1 MNKQIFRASATIVI
15 IVASLAVRNASAQ
28 SIPMSMPMHHS
39 LSSSNK
45 NIYLAMMDTMMVKMD
60 DVPKVSSPESDF
72 IWQMIPHHEGA
83 IAMAKYE
90 IGHGK
95 DFTMIQLAK
104 SILAEQTIDIQQMKL
119 WVSNRPTATKQVP
132 IGYGP
137 AMNQTMVSM
146 MDSMP
151 SNSALKDID
160 HAFAQVMIPHHQAA
174 VDMAKVILKYSKDMQ
189 TTAFAKQLISAEE
202 IEIEQMSQFIKL
214 NK

>member
-1 MNKQIFRASATIVI
+1 
-15 IVASLAVRNASAQ
+15 
-28 SIPMSMPMHHS
+28 
-39 LSSSNK
+39 
-45 NIYLAMMDTMMVKMD
+45 MMDTMMVKMD

-90 IGHGK
+90 IGHGR
-95 DFTMIQLAK
+95 DFMMIQLAK

-119 WVSNRPTATKQVP
+119 WVSNRPAAMGLVP

-151 SNSALKDID
+151 SNDALKDID

-174 VDMAKVILKYSKDMQ
+174 VDMAKVILKYSKDLQ
-189 TTAFAKQLISAEE
+189 TTAFARQLISAEE